1 MGTIRKPVDGPP
13 RASITEDRCLL
24 GDCSGHSQNDGNDGI
39 NTNTSRHGSS
49 LFPKG
54 WHCCRALAQ
63 PLVGNGGDDKAKDV
77 SHKTPDHSTI
87 IHVLSINKTKR
98 NQIDHH
104 RAPHAA
110 PRETTPPPQ
119 RRSPTTEFQSG
130 SIHPVTSHPNEP
142 FSKKAP
148 KGPDGKGE
156 TEHPANCSHRMN
168 AYQP

>member
-1 MGTIRKPVDGPP
+1 MLTRRLFKSP
-13 RASITEDRCLL
+13 
-24 GDCSGHSQNDGNDGI
+24 GHSQNDGNDGI

-54 WHCCRALAQ
+54 WHCRALAQ
-63 PLVGNGGDDKAKDV
+63 PLVGKRGDDKAKDV

-87 IHVLSINKTKR
+87 INVLSINKTKR
-98 NQIDHH
+98 NQIISERLMLHHVKLPHH
-104 RAPHAA
+104 R
-110 PRETTPPPQ
+110 R

-156 TEHPANCSHRMN
+156 TKHPANCSHRMN